1 MKALAFAAALLVLA
15 GAAAAAAAPPPAN
28 GNQLKGKG
36 CVQVGV
42 ETGCLVVKD
51 AQSGKLFN
59 LLIKGAK
66 PAIGAGIDFIGATS
80 SGANTCMQGTPVQIE
95 TWSNDESL
103 QCAKHKGKNV
113 D

>member
-1 MKALAFAAALLVLA
+1 MKALAFAAAFLA
-15 GAAAAAAAPPPAN
+15 LAATATAAPPPAD

-36 CVQVGV
+36 CVQAGV
-42 ETGCLVVKD
+42 EAGCLVVKD